1 MTQMDPIYW
10 GFPEG
15 DTFSSQSVSQAGRLS
30 CEALDQMQRRAQPRS
45 TAEQGANVVLRALDL
60 EGRTVGSV
68 FEACLVRVGAR
79 PGPAEADPRR
89 LRFSCAQGVTATI
102 LAGHVGFASPLV
114 DAVVVGPPDLAERLP
129 ALMNRALGLAELSR
143 RSAQAAGDLDP
154 LPALRGAIERLAE
167 SHVLSCLFGR
177 LPQNTLVSTEAA
189 DALRSRQEEERV
201 VQAEAVQAAEQQELR
216 LGIEDAYSA
225 DRAAWDFLPD
235 E

>member
-1 MTQMDPIYW
+1 MDPIYW

-30 CEALDQMQRRAQPRS
+30 CDALDEMQRRAQPRS

-79 PGPAEADPRR
+79 PGPAAADPRR

-114 DAVVVGPPDLAERLP
+114 DVDAVVVGPPDLAERLP
-129 ALMNRALGLAELSR
+129 ALMNRALGLAELTR

-167 SHVLSCLFGR
+167 SHVLSSLCR
-177 LPQNTLVSTEAA
+177 QLPQNALVPTETGDVQA
-189 DALRSRQEEERV
+189 SRKDEERV
-201 VQAEAVQAAEQQELR
+201 LQAEAVQAAEQQELR
-216 LGIEDAYSA
+216 LGIEDAYAA